1 MKKSDLVK
9 FKKVL
14 ENQLEDLQKEAS
26 VKLVEATSTTTALP
40 DVNDQA
46 SFETERN
53 FELRIKDRGRKL
65 ISKYQKVLRKIED
78 GSYGI
83 CESCGGEIG
92 VKRLQ
97 ARPVTTLCI
106 QCKSEMEAE
115 ERRQENLMQH
125 GGRSLPQ
132 KGQSNPG
139 NNL

>member
-1 MKKSDLVK
+1 MKKTDLAK

-14 ENQLEDLQKEAS
+14 EEQLVELQKDAS
-26 VKLVEATSTTTALP
+26 VKLVEANSNNSALP

-53 FELRIKDRGRKL
+53 FELRIKDRERKL
-65 ISKYQKVLRKIED
+65 ISKYQKVLRKIDD
-78 GSYGI
+78 GTYGV

-106 QCKSEMEAE
+106 NCKSEMEAE

-125 GGRSLPQ
+125 GGRSI
-132 KGQSNPG
+132 KGSTGGSAPFV
-139 NNL
+139 

>member
-26 VKLVEATSTTTALP
+26 VKLVESNSTTTALP

-78 GSYGI
+78 GSYGV

-92 VKRLQ
+92 LKRLQ